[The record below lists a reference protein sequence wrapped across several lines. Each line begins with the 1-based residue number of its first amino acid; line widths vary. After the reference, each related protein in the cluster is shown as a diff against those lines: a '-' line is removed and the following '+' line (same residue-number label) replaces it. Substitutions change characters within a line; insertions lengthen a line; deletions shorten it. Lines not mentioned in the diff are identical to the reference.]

1 MSRHQELS
9 LTFFFK
15 LDIRNLWQSFPSSSH
30 SGLCLRI
37 WRLFTCG
44 NYHENAFRYYIT
56 IFKRSVRGQLRFCWL
71 DSALHVNVAAI
82 YKLPYSYWKDNHK
95 KETEQCKSSHAKNSY
110 VSCYGVSCFFFNM
123 HDVAAAR
130 STCVLDTCQWPMIMQ
145 FKVLPSY

>member
-15 LDIRNLWQSFPSSSH
+15 LDIRNSWQSFPSPSH
-30 SGLCLRI
+30 SDLCLRI

-44 NYHENAFRYYIT
+44 NYHENAFRYYMT

-95 KETEQCKSSHAKNSY
+95 KKKQNSVKALTRRIVMFHVTVY
-110 VSCYGVSCFFFNM
+110 HVFFL
-123 HDVAAAR
+123 
-130 STCVLDTCQWPMIMQ
+130 TCMM
-145 FKVLPSY
+145 LPLPAVRVC